1 MERFSGGVLENI
13 PSLGMFCSHT
23 GKQLFPQRENVSL
36 ARFHKGLG
44 RLKEQKLGR
53 RAYVSFNNR
62 SFLNN
67 KGRLLRNKRHFSK
80 TSPSLPSE
88 RREPSI
94 YGDFV
99 KFISP
104 SISPF
109 IPHIVNVM
117 KVS

>member
-23 GKQLFPQRENVSL
+23 GKQLFPRWENVSL
-36 ARFHKGLG
+36 VRFHKGLG
-44 RLKEQKLGR
+44 RLKEQKLVR